1 MRYTQG
7 SITKSSAHW
16 RLILDAVEDD
26 GTRRR
31 ITKMSTVPAKKG
43 SNAGRRDA
51 LTALRRWR
59 DELEREEEERRA
71 EEEAAPDAADTP
83 LGDYAAAYLDAHR
96 LRIDGATYRGYATSL
111 RSLQASDLGTKPL
124 GDVTAKDVAEYDDE
138 LFARGLGG
146 VTVRK
151 RHSFVA
157 QVYRQAV
164 ALGDVTSNPCA
175 AVKAP
180 TAPLKPVNALDQ
192 ATAREVMA
200 RLEAM
205 GADNTIAV
213 AGRLALLTGMRRGEV
228 CGLRWV
234 DWDEGASVLRIGSAL
249 GQAHENGYLLKGVKD
264 TSGRG
269 AAREVPVP
277 APLAQL
283 LAQVRDVQRAAC
295 ARLGVRWS
303 ATHYVLGDPLGGPLA
318 PEQVTHKWTVLS
330 SSMGWLGTQG
340 RPVTYHDLRHT
351 FATVALAEGV
361 DVMSLAAILG
371 HKDPSLTMRVYAIAL
386 AGPKRHAMAQIGD
399 FYDAQRKEAR

>member
-7 SITKSSAHW
+7 SVTKSSAHW
-16 RLILDAVEDD
+16 RLVLDAVEDD

-31 ITKMSTVPAKKG
+31 ITKMSAIPAKKG
-43 SNAGRRDA
+43 SNVGRRDA

-59 DELEREEEERRA
+59 DELERQEEERRA
-71 EEEAAPDAADTP
+71 EEEAAPAAADTP

-111 RSLQASDLGTKPL
+111 RALQASELGAKAM
-124 GDVTAKDVAEYDDE
+124 GKVTAKDVAAYDDE

-151 RHSFVA
+151 RHSFIA
-157 QVYRQAV
+157 QVYRRAV

-192 ATAREVMA
+192 KTAREVMA
-200 RLEAM
+200 QLVAM
-205 GADNTIAV
+205 GAANTVAV
-213 AGRLALLTGMRRGEV
+213 AGRLALFTGLRRGEI
-228 CGLRWV
+228 CGLRWI
-234 DWDEGASVLRIGSAL
+234 DWDEGAGVLRVGNAIGQ
-249 GQAHENGYLLKGVKD
+249 GHEIGHVLKDVKD

-277 APLAQL
+277 APLAHL
-283 LAQVRDVQRAAC
+283 LTQVREVQRATC
-295 ARLGVRWS
+295 ARLGVRW
-303 ATHYVLGDPLGGPLA
+303 APTHYVLGNALGEPLA

-351 FATVALAEGV
+351 FATVALAEGA

-371 HKDPSLTMRVYAIAL
+371 HKDPSMTMRVYAIAL
-386 AGPKRHAMAQIGD
+386 AGPKRQTMAQIGD
-399 FYDAQRKEAR
+399 FYGDGA

>member
-1 MRYTQG
+1 MRFTQG
-7 SITKSSAHW
+7 SVTKSSAHW

-59 DELEREEEERRA
+59 DELERKEDERRA
-71 EEEAAPDAADTP
+71 EEEATPDAADTP
-83 LGDYAAAYLDAHR
+83 LGDYAAAYLNAHR

-111 RSLQASDLGTKPL
+111 RSLQASELGAKAL
-124 GDVTAKDVAEYDDE
+124 GEVSAKDVAEYDDE

-151 RHSFVA
+151 RHSFIA

-180 TAPLKPVNALDQ
+180 AAPLKPVNALDQ
-192 ATAREVMA
+192 AAAREVME
-200 RLEAM
+200 RLGAM

-228 CGLRWV
+228 CGLRWI
-234 DWDEGASVLRIGSAL
+234 DWDEAAGVLRVGNAL
-249 GQAHENGYLLKGVKD
+249 GQNHENGYVLKGVKD

-277 APLAQL
+277 APLTRL
-283 LAQVRDVQRAAC
+283 LAQVRERQQAAC
-295 ARLGVRWS
+295 THLGVRW
-303 ATHYVLGDPLGGPLA
+303 APTHYVLGDPLGEPLA

-351 FATVALAEGV
+351 FATVAIAEGI

-371 HKDPSLTMRVYAIAL
+371 HKDPSMTMRVYAIAL
-386 AGPKRHAMAQIGD
+386 AGPKRQAMKQIGD
-399 FYDAQRKEAR
+399 FYDI

>member
-1 MRYTQG
+1 M
-7 SITKSSAHW
+7 SA
-16 RLILDAVEDD
+16 
-26 GTRRR
+26 
-31 ITKMSTVPAKKG
+31 VPVKKG

-71 EEEAAPDAADTP
+71 EEDAAPDAADTP

-111 RSLQASDLGTKPL
+111 RSLQASELGAKAM
-124 GDVTAKDVAEYDDE
+124 GKVTAKDIAAYDDE
-138 LFARGLGG
+138 LFGRGLGG

-157 QVYRQAV
+157 QVFRRAA
-164 ALGDVTSNPCA
+164 ALGDVPANPCA

-180 TAPLKPVNALDQ
+180 AAPLKPVNALDQ
-192 ATAREVMA
+192 ASAREVMA
-200 RLEAM
+200 HLEAM
-205 GADNTIAV
+205 GAANTIAI
-213 AGRLALLTGMRRGEV
+213 AGRLALLTGIRRGEA
-228 CGLRWV
+228 CGMRWL
-234 DWDEGASVLRIGSAL
+234 DWDEGADVLRIGSAL
-249 GQAHENGYLLKGVKD
+249 GQDYESGYVLKDVKD

-277 APLAQL
+277 TPLAQL

-295 ARLGVRWS
+295 ARLGVRW
-303 ATHYVLGDPLGGPLA
+303 APTHYVLGDPLGGHLA
-318 PEQVTHKWTVLS
+318 PEQITHKWTVLA

-351 FATVALAEGV
+351 FATVALAEGA

-371 HKDPSLTMRVYAIAL
+371 HKDPSMTMRVYAIAL
-386 AGPKRHAMAQIGD
+386 AGPKRQTMAQIGD
-399 FYDAQRKEAR
+399 FYGGGA

>member
-1 MRYTQG
+1 MRFTQG
-7 SITKSSAHW
+7 SVTKSAKHW
-16 RLILDAVEDD
+16 RLVLDAVDGD

-31 ITKMSTVPAKKG
+31 LTKMSAVPVKNG

-59 DELEREEEERRA
+59 DELEREEEGRRA
-71 EEEAAPDAADTP
+71 EEEAATDAAGTS

-111 RSLQASDLGTKPL
+111 RSLQASDLGAKPL
-124 GDVTAKDVAEYDDE
+124 GEVTAKDVAAYDDE
-138 LFARGLGG
+138 LFGRGLGG

-157 QVYRQAV
+157 QVFRRAA
-164 ALGDVTSNPCA
+164 ALGDVPANPCA

-180 TAPLKPVNALDQ
+180 AAPLKPVNALDQ
-192 ATAREVMA
+192 ASAREVMA
-200 RLEAM
+200 HLEAM
-205 GADNTIAV
+205 GAANTIAI
-213 AGRLALLTGMRRGEV
+213 AGRLALLTGMRRGEA
-228 CGLRWV
+228 CGMRWL
-234 DWDEGASVLRIGSAL
+234 DWDEGAGVLRIGSAL
-249 GQAHENGYLLKGVKD
+249 GQDYESGYVLKDVKD

-269 AAREVPVP
+269 AAREVPVST
-277 APLAQL
+277 PLAQL

-295 ARLGVRWS
+295 ARLGVRW
-303 ATHYVLGDPLGGPLA
+303 APTHYVLGDPLGGHLA
-318 PEQVTHKWTVLS
+318 PEQITHKWTVLS

-351 FATVALAEGV
+351 FATVALAEGA

-371 HKDPSLTMRVYAIAL
+371 HKDPSMTMRVYAIAL
-386 AGPKRHAMAQIGD
+386 AGPKRQTMAQIGD
-399 FYDAQRKEAR
+399 FYGDGA

>member
-7 SITKSSAHW
+7 SVTKSSAHW
-16 RLILDAVEDD
+16 RLVLDAVEDD

-31 ITKMSTVPAKKG
+31 ITKMSAVPAKKG
-43 SNAGRRDA
+43 SNVGRRDA

-59 DELEREEEERRA
+59 DELEREEEKRRV
-71 EEEAAPDAADTP
+71 EEEATPDAADTP
-83 LGDYAAAYLDAHR
+83 LRDYAAAYLDAHR
-96 LRIDGATYRGYATSL
+96 RRIDGATYRGYATSL
-111 RSLQASDLGTKPL
+111 RSLQASELGAKAM
-124 GDVTAKDVAEYDDE
+124 GKVTAKDVAAYDDE

-151 RHSFVA
+151 RHSFIA

-180 TAPLKPVNALDQ
+180 AAPLKPVNALDQ
-192 ATAREVMA
+192 AAAREVME
-200 RLEAM
+200 RLGAM

-228 CGLRWV
+228 CGLRWI
-234 DWDEGASVLRIGSAL
+234 DWDEGAGVLRVGNAL
-249 GQAHENGYLLKGVKD
+249 GQNHENGYVLKGVKD

-277 APLAQL
+277 APLARL
-283 LAQVRDVQRAAC
+283 LAQVREQQQAAC
-295 ARLGVRWS
+295 DRLGVRW
-303 ATHYVLGDPLGGPLA
+303 APTHYVLGDPLGEPLA

-351 FATVALAEGV
+351 FATVAIAEGI

-371 HKDPSLTMRVYAIAL
+371 HKDPSMTMRVYAIAL
-386 AGPKRHAMAQIGD
+386 AGPKRQAMTQIGD
-399 FYDAQRKEAR
+399 FYDI